1 MSQHII
7 TTPHEDLTQSL
18 REEAFLTLL
27 RNVAIIGGL
36 LLLGGILVVSTDNSQ
51 VPLAIPIA
59 VLLLATCWLANTIR
73 KKERYHLAVGT
84 MLAGMLLTLTFT
96 LLYDPIERNVFIF
109 FLPLVVVASGML
121 LRPSF
126 GFATAAC
133 GVVLLGFTAISSGDG
148 MKLLQASFV
157 MATVLAFL
165 SALLGWRM
173 ALTFLAAVEWAIDS
187 YHKVERRESQLFESE
202 KRLQLA
208 LFDKD
213 FLNGQLMTS
222 NDELDRARA
231 AAEDANRLKSQFVA
245 NMSHELRT
253 PLNAII
259 GFSYILGQELKGPMN
274 QDQLDY
280 LKRIFDSG
288 EHLMKL
294 LNDILDNAKLEAGR
308 IDLRREPVLL
318 DPIIHE
324 TLMTATSLLRDR
336 TVELR
341 QAIQPDLPPVYGDR
355 LRIAQVLL
363 NLLSNA
369 IKFTEYGSIT
379 LRAYTVP
386 TNNVHSILHCTPQAT
401 ASNGATLSKT
411 PAQPEADGEVFTPL
425 WFIVVEVI
433 DTGIGI
439 ADEHMQL
446 IFEEYQQADAALS
459 RRYGGT
465 GLGLPISRRLV
476 ELHGGE
482 LTATSEL
489 ARGSV
494 FRFSLPVA
502 TTEQL
507 QAVVIEQVA

>member
-1 MSQHII
+1 
-7 TTPHEDLTQSL
+7 
-18 REEAFLTLL
+18 
-27 RNVAIIGGL
+27 
-36 LLLGGILVVSTDNSQ
+36 
-51 VPLAIPIA
+51 
-59 VLLLATCWLANTIR
+59 
-73 KKERYHLAVGT
+73 
-84 MLAGMLLTLTFT
+84 
-96 LLYDPIERNVFIF
+96 
-109 FLPLVVVASGML
+109 
-121 LRPSF
+121 
-126 GFATAAC
+126 
-133 GVVLLGFTAISSGDG
+133 
-148 MKLLQASFV
+148 
-157 MATVLAFL
+157 
-165 SALLGWRM
+165 M

-336 TVELR
+336 TIELR
-341 QAIQPDLPPVYGDR
+341 QAIQPDIPPVYGDR